1 MSKLA
6 CEQKQV
12 CTNVN
17 SEAKRCK
24 GPYTLSAEHNLLV
37 CRLYFLMSRDMKIKL
52 IFYYV
57 KWHWCFKEFNLIY
70 MEV

>member
-24 GPYTLSAEHNLLV
+24 GPYTLS
-37 CRLYFLMSRDMKIKL
+37 CMSIVL
-52 IFYYV
+52 PNV
-57 KWHWCFKEFNLIY
+57 
-70 MEV
+70 